1 MVPGIIPDEVAG
13 RAHGRAVIPK
23 EFGYLSAPEMIRGQA
38 GGGLGD
44 DTGKHLPRLS
54 ICPLIY
60 PYPNEQAP
68 QLSLEG
74 LRL

>member
-1 MVPGIIPDEVAG
+1 MVPGIIPKAVAG

-38 GGGLGD
+38 GGGLGG
-44 DTGKHLPRLS
+44 DTGEHLPRRS

-60 PYPNEQAP
+60 PSP
-68 QLSLEG
+68 
-74 LRL
+74 